1 MKWFDNGSYAK
12 YEFGVNPI
20 IGKIGRMDLDKTRNI
35 GNIFGYIGI
44 MDLDTEPKI
53 LVILLVSWYI
63 IFEIL
68 EVWIWIQSQKYW

>member
-20 IGKIGRMDLDKTRNI
+20 IGKIGSMDLDKTRNI

-44 MDLDTEPKI
+44 MDLDTEPEI
-53 LVILLVSWYI
+53 LVI
-63 IFEIL
+63 
-68 EVWIWIQSQKYW
+68 